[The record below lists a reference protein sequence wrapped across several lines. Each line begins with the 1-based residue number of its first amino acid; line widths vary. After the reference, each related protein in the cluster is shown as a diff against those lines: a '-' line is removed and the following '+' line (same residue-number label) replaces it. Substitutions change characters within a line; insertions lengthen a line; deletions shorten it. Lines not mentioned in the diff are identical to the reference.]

1 MKKIVWDKKYNVG
14 NETIDSQHQHLV
26 KLINIMIDER
36 ENLSKDVIKAI
47 FNQLIHY
54 ANVHFHDEEELINKS
69 QYPNKIEH
77 KKLHRDFTKKL
88 DEIEIDI
95 VLENPKVV
103 DEIIDFLTFWLI
115 DHILVSDKDF
125 APFLYKEEIL

>member
-26 KLINIMIDER
+26 KLINLMI
-36 ENLSKDVIKAI
+36 
-47 FNQLIHY
+47 
-54 ANVHFHDEEELINKS
+54 
-69 QYPNKIEH
+69 
-77 KKLHRDFTKKL
+77 

-115 DHILVSDKDF
+115 DHILLSDKDF
-125 APFLYKEEIL
+125 APFLYEEEIL